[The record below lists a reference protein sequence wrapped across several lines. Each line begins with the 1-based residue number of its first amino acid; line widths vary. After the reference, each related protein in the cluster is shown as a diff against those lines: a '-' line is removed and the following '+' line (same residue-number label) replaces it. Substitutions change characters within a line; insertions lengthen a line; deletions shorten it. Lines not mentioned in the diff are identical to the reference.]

1 MQEQFVAMFLEEWRD
16 SDEYERRQ
24 EEIEMTNMDPE
35 DYEEPVAGP
44 ASWSQVG
51 SPCYSPPPP
60 DDGGD
65 PYGGYSADMFYDRPG
80 DSGDECTSQPHEGP
94 RVCVQLRVRYG
105 RSVEVKLRLPKIDY
119 ENDYE
124 QMCERELERQERIA
138 LITGRPWH
146 EAREGAVLPWHWTED
161 LGRDNSVWRFE
172 TVTRVERVQQRRE
185 PPPLRDDPAY
195 GPRAS
200 NPQGDA
206 SFRADRMAWFER
218 VTGES
223 LEGVDFSQQ
232 WQRADR
238 VARAFRADT
247 RVSRRRWDFY
257 LL

>member
-1 MQEQFVAMFLEEWRD
+1 MVFTKATTPSARLGDGLSPGAAASRSWAASGVSSGLVGGVKGPCPI
-16 SDEYERRQ
+16 SKLP
-24 EEIEMTNMDPE
+24 EIEART
-35 DYEEPVAGP
+35 V
-44 ASWSQVG
+44 
-51 SPCYSPPPP
+51 
-60 DDGGD
+60 
-65 PYGGYSADMFYDRPG
+65 
-80 DSGDECTSQPHEGP
+80 
-94 RVCVQLRVRYG
+94 
-105 RSVEVKLRLPKIDY
+105 PKIDY

-218 VTGES
+218 VTGDS
-223 LEGVDFSQQ
+223 LEGVDLSQQ

-257 LL
+257 CDDV

>member
-1 MQEQFVAMFLEEWRD
+1 M
-16 SDEYERRQ
+16 
-24 EEIEMTNMDPE
+24 
-35 DYEEPVAGP
+35 
-44 ASWSQVG
+44 
-51 SPCYSPPPP
+51 
-60 DDGGD
+60 
-65 PYGGYSADMFYDRPG
+65 
-80 DSGDECTSQPHEGP
+80 
-94 RVCVQLRVRYG
+94 
-105 RSVEVKLRLPKIDY
+105 
-119 ENDYE
+119 
-124 QMCERELERQERIA
+124 
-138 LITGRPWH
+138 
-146 EAREGAVLPWHWTED
+146 
-161 LGRDNSVWRFE
+161 WRFE

-223 LEGVDFSQQ
+223 LEGVDLSQQ

-257 LL
+257 CDYV